1 MKEVQISLDSI
12 EKVRDFVNVIAK
24 FNTDF
29 DITSGTKTIDAKS
42 IVGILTLN
50 LSKPMDLT
58 IRDNDKMDEI
68 LEAIDPYIVK

>member
-50 LSKPMDLT
+50 LSQPMDLT
-58 IRDNDKMDEI
+58 IRDNDSMDEI
-68 LEAIDPYIVK
+68 LNAIDAYIVK

>member
-1 MKEVQISLDSI
+1 MKEVLISLESI

-29 DITSGTKTIDAKS
+29 DITSGTKDIDAKS

-50 LSKPMDLT
+50 LAKPMNLT
-58 IRDNDKMDEI
+58 IHDSDKMDEI
-68 LEAIDPYIVK
+68 MKAIDPYLAK

>member
-1 MKEVQISLDSI
+1 MKELQISLDSI

-50 LSKPMDLT
+50 LSQPMDLT
-58 IRDNDKMDEI
+58 IRDNDSMDEI
-68 LEAIDPYIVK
+68 LQAIDAYIVK

>member
-1 MKEVQISLDSI
+1 MKELQIRLDSI

-50 LSKPMDLT
+50 LSQPMDLT
-58 IRDNDKMDEI
+58 IRDNESMDEI
-68 LEAIDPYIVK
+68 LKAIDTYIVK

>member
-1 MKEVQISLDSI
+1 MKELQISLDSI

-50 LSKPMDLT
+50 LSQPMDLT
-58 IRDNDKMDEI
+58 IRDNDNMDEI
-68 LEAIDPYIVK
+68 LKAIDAYIVK

>member
-50 LSKPMDLT
+50 LSQPMDLT
-58 IRDNDKMDEI
+58 IRDNDNMDEI
-68 LEAIDPYIVK
+68 LSAIDAYIVK

>member
-12 EKVRDFVNVIAK
+12 EKVRDFVNLIAK

-58 IRDNDKMDEI
+58 IRDNDNMDEI
-68 LEAIDPYIVK
+68 LKAIDTYIVK

>member
-50 LSKPMDLT
+50 LSQPMDLT
-58 IRDNDKMDEI
+58 IRDNDSMDEI
-68 LEAIDPYIVK
+68 LSAIDAYIVK

>member
-1 MKEVQISLDSI
+1 MKEVLISLESI

-29 DITSGTKTIDAKS
+29 DITSGTKDIDAKS

-50 LSKPMDLT
+50 LAKTMNLT
-58 IRDNDKMDEI
+58 IHDNDNMDEI
-68 LEAIDPYIVK
+68 LQAIDPYLAK

>member
-50 LSKPMDLT
+50 LSQPMDLT

-68 LEAIDPYIVK
+68 LDAIGPYIVR

>member
-68 LEAIDPYIVK
+68 LEAIGSYIVK

>member
-50 LSKPMDLT
+50 LSQPMDLT
-58 IRDNDKMDEI
+58 IRDNDNMDEI
-68 LEAIDPYIVK
+68 LKAIDTYIVK

>member
-24 FNTDF
+24 YNTDF

-50 LSKPMDLT
+50 LSQPMDLT
-58 IRDNDKMDEI
+58 IRDNDSMDEI
-68 LEAIDPYIVK
+68 LSAIDAYIVK

>member
-12 EKVRDFVNVIAK
+12 EKVRDFVNLIAK

-58 IRDNDKMDEI
+58 IRDNDNMDDI
-68 LEAIDPYIVK
+68 LKAIDTYIVK